1 MNLRYLSRFLHIF
14 YSLVMSTPRNN
25 SESRATFATR
35 LGAVAA
41 AVGSAVGLGN
51 IWRFPYEVGDNG
63 GGAFLLIY
71 IFSVILLG
79 MPLLIAEFVIGR
91 SSHSNVASSFR
102 RLKPGSQWYW
112 IGVLGILVAVF
123 ILGFYVVVL
132 GWTLYYTW
140 LSLTNG
146 FPQGAEAISQHFG
159 QFTQSPEM
167 LAWMLGAIVLNA
179 FILLGGVQKGIERAS
194 RLMMP
199 LLAILLLGLV
209 FNSFTLDNA
218 SEGLKFLFMPDFS
231 RVNGETFIDAM
242 GQAFFSLSV
251 AMGIMIAYGSYLG
264 DNTKIG
270 KTALQVSMLDTVI
283 AILAGVVIFPACFT
297 YFDMPA
303 DLSAGMPS
311 DLAGPSL
318 VFKTLP
324 IVFQQMPG
332 GYLWCLLFFLLI
344 TVAGLTSC
352 MSIFEVPISFVQEV
366 FHVSRRRATWSCCIF
381 SLILGLCCLPIIG
394 NWVGVPFFGDQMF
407 DFLDTATSKYMMPVG
422 AFLTSLFV
430 GWRLDKDII
439 HDAISNWRNDSGWY
453 LKPLLWLLRVF
464 APICILLIFL
474 GGIGVL

>member
-1 MNLRYLSRFLHIF
+1 MAN
-14 YSLVMSTPRNN
+14 STNN
-25 SESRATFATR
+25 TESRATFATR
-35 LGAVAA
+35 MGAVAA

-51 IWRFPYEVGDNG
+51 IWRFPYVVGDSG
-63 GGAFLLIY
+63 GGAFLIIY
-71 IFSVILLG
+71 LVSVLLLG

-91 SSHSNVASSFR
+91 SSHKNVASAFR
-102 RLKPGSQWYW
+102 CLAPGTQWYW
-112 IGVLGILVAVF
+112 VGVLGILVAVF

-140 LSLTNG
+140 LSITNG
-146 FPQGAEAISQHFG
+146 FPLGAEAISQHFG
-159 QFTQSPEM
+159 EFTQSPDM

-179 FILLGGVQKGIERAS
+179 LILLGGVQKGIERAS
-194 RLMMP
+194 RVMMP
-199 LLAILLLGLV
+199 LLAVLLIGLV
-209 FNSFTLDNA
+209 INSFTLDNA
-218 SEGLKFLFMPDFS
+218 AQGLSFLFQPDFS
-231 RVNGETFIDAM
+231 RVNGQTFIAAM

-270 KTALQVSMLDTVI
+270 KTAMQVSLLDTLI

-297 YFDMPA
+297 YFEMPA
-303 DLSAGMPS
+303 DLSAGMPA

-332 GYLWCLLFFLLI
+332 GYIWCLLFFLLI

-366 FHVSRRRATWSCCIF
+366 FHLSRRRATWTCCVL
-381 SLILGLCCLPIIG
+381 SLVLGLCCLPIIG
-394 NWVGVPFFGDQMF
+394 SWVGIPFMGDQMF
-407 DFLDTATSKYMMPVG
+407 DFLDSITSKYMMPVG
-422 AFLTSLFV
+422 AFFISLFV

-439 HDAISNWRNDSGWY
+439 KDAISNWQNDSGWY
-453 LKPLLWLLRVF
+453 LKPLLWLLRVL

-474 GGIGVL
+474 GGIGVI

>member
-1 MNLRYLSRFLHIF
+1 
-14 YSLVMSTPRNN
+14 MSQSSNN

-63 GGAFLLIY
+63 GGAFLIIY
-71 IFSVILLG
+71 LFSVLLLG

-91 SSHSNVASSFR
+91 SSHSNVASAFR
-102 RLKPGSQWYW
+102 RLNPGSQWYW

-140 LSLTNG
+140 LSLING
-146 FPQGAEAISQHFG
+146 FPQGAEAISFHFG
-159 QFTQSPEM
+159 EFTQSTDM
-167 LAWMLGAIVLNA
+167 LAWMLFAIVLNA
-179 FILLGGVQKGIERAS
+179 VILLGGVQKGIERAS
-194 RLMMP
+194 RFMMP
-199 LLAILLLGLV
+199 LLAVLLFGLV

-218 SEGLKFLFMPDFS
+218 SEGLNFLFMPDFS
-231 RVNGETFIDAM
+231 RVTGETFIAAM

-270 KTALQVSMLDTVI
+270 KTALQVSLLDTVI

-297 YFDMPA
+297 YFEMPA
-303 DLSAGMPS
+303 DITAGMPA

-332 GYLWCLLFFLLI
+332 GYIWCLLFFLLI

-366 FHVSRRRATWSCCIF
+366 FHTSRRIATWSCCVV
-381 SLILGLCCLPIIG
+381 SLVLGLCCLPIMG
-394 NWVGVPFFGDQMF
+394 QWMGVSFFGDQMF
-407 DFLDTATSKYMMPVG
+407 DFLDTITSKYMMPIG
-422 AFLTSLFV
+422 AFFTSLYV

-464 APICILLIFL
+464 APICIMLIFL

>member
-1 MNLRYLSRFLHIF
+1 
-14 YSLVMSTPRNN
+14 MSN
-25 SESRATFATR
+25 STNKTESRATFATR
-35 LGAVAA
+35 MGAVAA

-51 IWRFPYEVGDNG
+51 IWRFPYVVGDSG
-63 GGAFLLIY
+63 GGAFLIIY
-71 IFSVILLG
+71 LVSVLLLG

-91 SSHSNVASSFR
+91 SSHSNVASAFR
-102 RLKPGSQWYW
+102 RLAPGTQWYW
-112 IGVLGILVAVF
+112 VGVLGILVAVF

-140 LSLTNG
+140 LSVING
-146 FPQGAEAISQHFG
+146 FPQGAEAISSHFG

-179 FILLGGVQKGIERAS
+179 LILLGGVQKGIERAS
-194 RLMMP
+194 RIMMP
-199 LLAILLLGLV
+199 LLAVLLIGLV
-209 FNSFTLDNA
+209 INSFTLDNA
-218 SEGLKFLFMPDFS
+218 AQGLSFLFQPDFS
-231 RVNGETFIDAM
+231 RVNGQTFIAAM

-270 KTALQVSMLDTVI
+270 KTAMQVSLLDTLI

-297 YFDMPA
+297 YFEMPA

-366 FHVSRRRATWSCCIF
+366 FHLSRRRATWTCCIL
-381 SLILGLCCLPIIG
+381 SLVLGLCCLPIIG
-394 NWVGVPFFGDQMF
+394 SWVGIEFMGDQMF
-407 DFLDTATSKYMMPVG
+407 DFLDSITSKYMMPIG
-422 AFLTSLFV
+422 AFFISLFV

-439 HDAISNWRNDSGWY
+439 HDAISNWQNDSGWY

-474 GGIGVL
+474 GGIGVI

>member
-1 MNLRYLSRFLHIF
+1 LHSRYYIF
-14 YSLVMSTPRNN
+14 MTMSKTNN
-25 SESRATFATR
+25 NTESRATFATR

-71 IFSVILLG
+71 ILSVCLLG

-91 SSHSNVASSFR
+91 SSHSNVASAFR
-102 RLKPGSQWYW
+102 RLSPGTQWYW

-140 LSLTNG
+140 LSITDG
-146 FPQGAEAISQHFG
+146 FPQGAEAISAHFG
-159 QFTQSPEM
+159 QFTQSSEM
-167 LAWMLGAIVLNA
+167 LVWMLIAIILNA
-179 FILLGGVQKGIERAS
+179 MILLGGVQKGIERAS
-194 RLMMP
+194 RFMMP
-199 LLAILLLGLV
+199 LLAVLLFGLV
-209 FNSFTLDNA
+209 INSFTLDKA
-218 SEGLKFLFMPDFS
+218 SEGLKFLFLPDFS

-270 KTALQVSMLDTVI
+270 KTAMQVSLLDTTI

-297 YFDMPA
+297 YFEMPA

-311 DLAGPSL
+311 DLSGPSL

-366 FHVSRRRATWSCCIF
+366 FHTTRRRATWSCCLL
-381 SLILGLCCLPIIG
+381 SLVLGLCCLPIIG
-394 NWVGVPFFGDQMF
+394 TWMGLPFLGDSMF
-407 DFLDTATSKYMMPVG
+407 DLLDTATSKYMMPVC
-422 AFLTSLFV
+422 AFFTSLYV

-439 HDAISNWRNDSGWY
+439 RDAISNWRNDSGWY
-453 LKPLLWLLRVF
+453 LKPLLWLLRIF

-474 GGIGVL
+474 GGIGIL

>member
-1 MNLRYLSRFLHIF
+1 MAKPN
-14 YSLVMSTPRNN
+14 NN
-25 SESRATFATR
+25 SASRATFATR
-35 LGAVAA
+35 MGAVAA

-51 IWRFPYEVGDNG
+51 IWRFPYVVGDSG
-63 GGAFLLIY
+63 GGAFLIIY
-71 IFSVILLG
+71 LVSVLLLG

-91 SSHSNVASSFR
+91 SSHSNVASAFR
-102 RLKPGSQWYW
+102 RLAPGTQWYW
-112 IGVLGILVAVF
+112 VGVLGILVAVF

-140 LSLTNG
+140 LSVING
-146 FPQGAEAISQHFG
+146 FPQGAEAISSHFG

-179 FILLGGVQKGIERAS
+179 LILLGGVQKGIERAS
-194 RLMMP
+194 RIMMP
-199 LLAILLLGLV
+199 LLAVLLIGLV
-209 FNSFTLDNA
+209 INSFTLDNA
-218 SEGLKFLFMPDFS
+218 AQGLSFLFQPDFS
-231 RVNGETFIDAM
+231 RVNGQTFIAAM

-270 KTALQVSMLDTVI
+270 KTAMQVSLLDTLI

-297 YFDMPA
+297 YFEMPA

-332 GYLWCLLFFLLI
+332 GYIWCLLFFLLI

-366 FHVSRRRATWSCCIF
+366 FHLSRRRATWTCCVL
-381 SLILGLCCLPIIG
+381 SLVLGLCCLPIIG
-394 NWVGVPFFGDQMF
+394 SWVGVEFMGDQMF
-407 DFLDTATSKYMMPVG
+407 DFLDSITSKYMMPVG
-422 AFLTSLFV
+422 AFFISLFV
-430 GWRLDKDII
+430 GWRLDRDII

-464 APICILLIFL
+464 APICIMLIFL

>member
-1 MNLRYLSRFLHIF
+1 
-14 YSLVMSTPRNN
+14 MSTPRNN
-25 SESRATFATR
+25 TESRATFATR

-71 IFSVILLG
+71 IFSVVLLG

-91 SSHSNVASSFR
+91 SSHSNVASAFR

-140 LSLTNG
+140 LSITNG
-146 FPQGAEAISQHFG
+146 FPTGAEAISQHFG

-179 FILLGGVQKGIERAS
+179 VILLGGVQKGIERAS

-199 LLAILLLGLV
+199 LLAVLLFGLV
-209 FNSFTLDNA
+209 INSFTLDNA

-270 KTALQVSMLDTVI
+270 KTAMQVSFLDTVI

-297 YFDMPA
+297 YFEMPTDLAGGMPA
-303 DLSAGMPS
+303 

-332 GYLWCLLFFLLI
+332 GYIWCLLFFLLI

-366 FHVSRRRATWSCCIF
+366 FHVSRRRATWSCCLF
-381 SLILGLCCLPIIG
+381 SLVLGLCCLPVIG
-394 NWVGVPFFGDQMF
+394 KWVGVPFFGDQMF
-407 DFLDTATSKYMMPVG
+407 DLLDTATSKYLMPIG

-439 HDAISNWRNDSGWY
+439 RDAISNWQNDSGWY

-464 APICILLIFL
+464 APICIMLIFL

>member
-1 MNLRYLSRFLHIF
+1 
-14 YSLVMSTPRNN
+14 MSN
-25 SESRATFATR
+25 STNKTESRATFATR
-35 LGAVAA
+35 MGAVAA

-51 IWRFPYEVGDNG
+51 IWRFPYVVGDSG
-63 GGAFLLIY
+63 GGAFLIIYLI
-71 IFSVILLG
+71 SVLLLG

-91 SSHSNVASSFR
+91 SSHSNVASAFR
-102 RLKPGSQWYW
+102 RLAPGTQWYW
-112 IGVLGILVAVF
+112 VGVLGILVAVF

-140 LSLTNG
+140 LSVING
-146 FPQGAEAISQHFG
+146 FPQGAEAISSHFG
-159 QFTQSPEM
+159 EFTQSPEM

-179 FILLGGVQKGIERAS
+179 LILLGGVQKGIERAS
-194 RLMMP
+194 RIMMP
-199 LLAILLLGLV
+199 LLAVLLIGLV
-209 FNSFTLDNA
+209 INSFTLDNA
-218 SEGLKFLFMPDFS
+218 AQGLSFLFQPDFS
-231 RVNGETFIDAM
+231 RVNGQTFIAAM

-270 KTALQVSMLDTVI
+270 KTAMQVSLLDTLI

-297 YFDMPA
+297 YFEMPA

-332 GYLWCLLFFLLI
+332 GYIWCLLFFLLI

-366 FHVSRRRATWSCCIF
+366 FHISRRRATWTCCVL
-381 SLILGLCCLPIIG
+381 SLVLGLCCLPIMGSWMGI
-394 NWVGVPFFGDQMF
+394 PFLGDQMF
-407 DFLDTATSKYMMPVG
+407 DFLDGITSKYMMPLG
-422 AFLTSLFV
+422 AFFISLFV
-430 GWRLDKDII
+430 GWRLDKDITR
-439 HDAISNWRNDSGWY
+439 DAISNWQNDSGWY
-453 LKPLLWLLRVF
+453 LRPLLWLLRVF

-474 GGIGVL
+474 GGIGVI

>member
-1 MNLRYLSRFLHIF
+1 
-14 YSLVMSTPRNN
+14 MSN
-25 SESRATFATR
+25 STNKTESRATFATR
-35 LGAVAA
+35 MGAVAA

-51 IWRFPYEVGDNG
+51 IWRFPYVVGDSG
-63 GGAFLLIY
+63 GGAFLIIY
-71 IFSVILLG
+71 LVSVLLLG

-91 SSHSNVASSFR
+91 SSHSNVASAFR
-102 RLKPGSQWYW
+102 RLAPGTQWYW
-112 IGVLGILVAVF
+112 VGVLGILVAVF

-140 LSLTNG
+140 LSVING
-146 FPQGAEAISQHFG
+146 FPQGAEAISSHFG

-179 FILLGGVQKGIERAS
+179 LILLGGVQKGIERAS
-194 RLMMP
+194 RIMMP
-199 LLAILLLGLV
+199 LLAVLLIGLV
-209 FNSFTLDNA
+209 INSFTLDNA
-218 SEGLKFLFMPDFS
+218 AQGLSFLFQPDFS
-231 RVNGETFIDAM
+231 RVNGQTFIAAM

-270 KTALQVSMLDTVI
+270 KTAMQVSLLDTLI

-297 YFDMPA
+297 YFEMPA

-366 FHVSRRRATWSCCIF
+366 FHLSRRRATWTCCVL
-381 SLILGLCCLPIIG
+381 SLVLGLCCLPIIG
-394 NWVGVPFFGDQMF
+394 SWVGVEFMGDQMF
-407 DFLDTATSKYMMPVG
+407 DFLDSITSKYMMPVG
-422 AFLTSLFV
+422 AFFISLFV

-439 HDAISNWRNDSGWY
+439 KDAISNWQNDSGWY

-474 GGIGVL
+474 GGIGVI